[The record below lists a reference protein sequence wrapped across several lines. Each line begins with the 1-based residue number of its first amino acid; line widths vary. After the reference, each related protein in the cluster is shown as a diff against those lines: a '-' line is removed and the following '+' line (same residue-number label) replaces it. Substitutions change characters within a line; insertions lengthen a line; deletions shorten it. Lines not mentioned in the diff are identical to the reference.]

1 MNTIEIEKKYMV
13 NFTEK
18 IPLSFEKG
26 HGVLVQEEN
35 GDEYLDFTSGWAVTS
50 LGHSHPAI
58 VNAITSQ
65 SKKIIHGPNASL
77 TYSPARAECLLA
89 LMNILPEE
97 MTKVFFVNSGTE
109 ANDAAMK
116 LARKITGKNKILS
129 ASMSFHG
136 RTLAATSATGQTQLR
151 DKYNVLVPH
160 HDFFDINDYSGFK
173 KKFDSDTA
181 AVIIE
186 PILGEG
192 GVYIVDRD
200 FLAYLKK
207 CCSDNGSLLII
218 DEIQTGFYRTGP
230 AFMSIEYDLNPD
242 MITMAKGIAGGF
254 PFGAVAVN
262 DKVAAKLAMG
272 DHGGTYHGN
281 PLGCAVAASVISFMQ
296 KNNIE
301 DNVKNQGALFENKLL
316 SLKHEYPFLINTVR
330 GKGLLWAI
338 EFRKKEYASYLFE
351 KALEKGLLLNLKHG
365 VIIRLF
371 PALIITTEEVNTAFE
386 IISGIVKKMV
396 VECIDL

>member
-1 MNTIEIEKKYMV
+1 MNTIEIENMYMV

-26 HGVLVQEEN
+26 HGVLVHEEN

-50 LGHSHPAI
+50 LGHSHPVI

-65 SKKIIHGPNASL
+65 SKKMIHGPNAGL

-89 LMNILPEE
+89 LINILPKV
-97 MTKVFFVNSGTE
+97 MTKVFFVNSGAE

-136 RTLAATSATGQTQLR
+136 RTLATTSATGQPLLR
-151 DKYNVLVPH
+151 DKFNVQVPYH
-160 HDFFDINDYSGFK
+160 EFFDINDYAGFK
-173 KKFDSDTA
+173 KKFDNDTA

-192 GVYIVDRD
+192 GVHIVDKD
-200 FLAYLKK
+200 FLIYLRK
-207 CCSDNGSLLII
+207 CCSDNGTLLII

-262 DKVAAKLAMG
+262 DKVAAKLTMG
-272 DHGGTYHGN
+272 DHGGTYNGN

-301 DNVKNQGALFENKLL
+301 DNVKAQGALFEKKLL
-316 SLKHEYPFLINTVR
+316 SLKNEYPFLINTVR

-338 EFRKKEYASYLFE
+338 EFRNKEYAAYLFD
-351 KALEKGLLLNLKHG
+351 KALENGLLLNLKHG
-365 VIIRLF
+365 VVIRLF
-371 PALIITTEEVNTAFE
+371 PALIITTEEVNAAFD
-386 IISGIVKKMV
+386 IICGIVKEMS
-396 VECIDL
+396 VECVDL